1 MFENATSLNHLLG
14 RSKIRRRI
22 LFSFVADTNQ
32 RWHLRE
38 IARRA
43 DTSAGTASRELARL
57 VEAGLLRRVEEGN
70 QVYFEV
76 VPSVVFRAVSEI
88 VRQTSGART
97 ILREALEGL
106 PGVESAVIFGSYA
119 AGMTRS
125 DSDVDLLVIGTP
137 DRDLLTERLERA
149 GREIR
154 RPVNE
159 IVLTPAEVDERRVR
173 SDGLIE
179 SIDAGRTIEVLP

>member
-1 MFENATSLNHLLG
+1 MFENADRLNHLLG

-22 LFSFVADTNQ
+22 LFDFVADTNQ

-43 DTSAGTASRELARL
+43 ETSAGTASRELTRL

-76 VPSVVFRAVSEI
+76 VPSFVFRAVSEI
-88 VRQTSGART
+88 VRQTSGARA
-97 ILREALEGL
+97 ILRGQLEGI

-119 AGMTRS
+119 SGMTRS
-125 DSDVDLLVIGTP
+125 DSDIDLLVIGTP
-137 DRDLLTERLERA
+137 DRDVLTERLEAA

-159 IVLTPAEVDERRVR
+159 IVLASAEVDDRRAR
-173 SDGLIE
+173 GDRLIE

>member
-1 MFENATSLNHLLG
+1 MFEKPDRLNHLLG

-22 LFSFVADTNQ
+22 LMLFVVDSHE

-43 DTSAGTASRELARL
+43 ETSAGTASRELARL
-57 VEAGLLRRVEEGN
+57 TDAGLVRRTKEGN
-70 QVYFEV
+70 QVYYEV
-76 VPSVVFRAVSEI
+76 VPSAVFRAVSEI

-97 ILREALEGL
+97 ILRTALEGL
-106 PGVESAVIFGSYA
+106 QGVESAVIFGSYA
-119 AGMTRS
+119 AGMSRS

-137 DRDLLTERLERA
+137 DRDLLTERLEVA

-159 IVLTPAEVDERRVR
+159 IVLSPAEVDVRRAR
-173 SDGLIE
+173 GDALIE
-179 SIDAGRTIEVLP
+179 SIDTGRTIGVLP

>member
-1 MFENATSLNHLLG
+1 MFEGPDRLNHLLG

-22 LFSFVADTNQ
+22 LFLFIMDSHQ

-43 DTSAGTASRELARL
+43 ETSAGTASRELSRL
-57 VEAGLLRRVEEGN
+57 IEAGLIRRTKEGN
-70 QVYFEV
+70 QVYYEV
-76 VPSVVFRAVSEI
+76 VPSTVFRAVSEI
-88 VRQTSGART
+88 VRQTAGARA
-97 ILREALEGL
+97 ILREALKDL

-125 DSDVDLLVIGTP
+125 DSDVDLLVIGAP
-137 DRDLLTERLERA
+137 DRDMLTERLEGA
-149 GREIR
+149 GRDIR

-159 IVLTPAEVDERRVR
+159 IVLTPAEVEERRAR
-173 SDGLIE
+173 GDALIE

>member
-1 MFENATSLNHLLG
+1 MFEKPDRLNHLLG

-22 LFSFVADTNQ
+22 LMLFVVDSHE

-43 DTSAGTASRELARL
+43 ETSAGTASRELAKL
-57 VEAGLLRRVEEGN
+57 MDAGLVRRSKEGN
-70 QVYFEV
+70 QVYYEV
-76 VPSVVFRAVSEI
+76 VPSTVFRAVSEI

-97 ILREALEGL
+97 ILRTALEGL

-119 AGMTRS
+119 AGMSRS
-125 DSDVDLLVIGTP
+125 NSDVDLLVIGTP
-137 DRDLLTERLERA
+137 DRDLLTERLEVA

-159 IVLTPAEVDERRVR
+159 IVLAPAEVDARRAR
-173 SDGLIE
+173 GDALIE
-179 SIDAGRTIEVLP
+179 SIDAGRTIGVLP